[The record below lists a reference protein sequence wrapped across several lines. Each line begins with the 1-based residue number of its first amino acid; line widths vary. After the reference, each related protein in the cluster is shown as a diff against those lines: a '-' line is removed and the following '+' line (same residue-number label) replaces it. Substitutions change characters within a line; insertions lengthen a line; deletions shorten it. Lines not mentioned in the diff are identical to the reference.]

1 MGGVY
6 LHTYVCNARTDHK
19 VCPIRCN
26 TVSRDH
32 PRERRVE
39 IHARWDIA
47 AGEEITTSYLRPTK
61 DTQTRRQLLAHSWH
75 FWCTCPRCGDREEG
89 GARLASIVCPSE

>member
-1 MGGVY
+1 M
-6 LHTYVCNARTDHK
+6 
-19 VCPIRCN
+19 
-26 TVSRDH
+26 
-32 PRERRVE
+32 E

-89 GARLASIVCPSE
+89 GARLASIVCPSEYTISSMLLAMGLALTEFLYLSRQNKQP

>member
-1 MGGVY
+1 M
-6 LHTYVCNARTDHK
+6 
-19 VCPIRCN
+19 
-26 TVSRDH
+26 SRDH

-75 FWCTCPRCGDREEG
+75 FWCTCPRCRDREEG